1 MSYLGCLI
9 FGFTPSGWLH
19 PATQT
24 PVYHENIIFIYAFLI
39 YVPVPAGSVLL
50 TLPN

>member
-9 FGFTPSGWLH
+9 SGFTPFGWLH

-24 PVYHENIIFIYAFLI
+24 PVSDENIIFIYASLI
-39 YVPVPAGSVLL
+39 YAQFFGNA
-50 TLPN
+50 TAA